1 MVGFT
6 FERRLRV
13 APGGAAGGWW
23 AGLFPGRNRSLVGG
37 AVSAAQAGGW
47 WAGLCRGEAGSVW
60 AGLCPRVEPE
70 TGGRGRGGGRGHAQE
85 VEPEDGGRG
94 WARALAPGRC
104 LSWSPLNPSPFCS
117 SGPSR
122 TGKADVA
129 EGAPRSRGAA
139 HLSREAARARGGV
152 NVLRLCRAV
161 GPRRCPRWCPQFA
174 GAGNEAPR
182 SFLVSTGHTGP
193 TEPGPRLRTSVIEV
207 AGCGVAPP
215 VSGGGVVRALLLC
228 SH

>member
-13 APGGAAGGWW
+13 APRGGAGGWW

-37 AVSAAQAGGW
+37 AVSAALAGGW
-47 WAGLCRGEAGSVW
+47 WAGLCRGEAGSGCGRGCAQGWSRRLVGGAVW
-60 AGLCPRVEPE
+60 VRPRPGVEPE
-70 TGGRGRGGGRGHAQE
+70 G
-85 VEPEDGGRG
+85 GGRG
-94 WARALAPGRC
+94 WARARAPGSC

-129 EGAPRSRGAA
+129 EGAPRSRRAA
-139 HLSREAARARGGV
+139 HLPGGRPGKGRCKCIKALSGSRPAEVSEVVSSVRRRRKRGPA
-152 NVLRLCRAV
+152 LLSCLHWAHR
-161 GPRRCPRWCPQFA
+161 
-174 GAGNEAPR
+174 
-182 SFLVSTGHTGP
+182 P
-193 TEPGPRLRTSVIEV
+193 TEPGPRLRTSVIEA

-215 VSGGGVVRALLLC
+215 VSWGGA
-228 SH
+228 

>member
-13 APGGAAGGWW
+13 APRGGAGGWW

-37 AVSAAQAGGW
+37 AVSAALAGGW
-47 WAGLCRGEAGSVW
+47 WAGLCRGEAGSGCGRGCAQGWSRRLVGGAVW
-60 AGLCPRVEPE
+60 VRPRPGVEPE
-70 TGGRGRGGGRGHAQE
+70 G
-85 VEPEDGGRG
+85 GGRG
-94 WARALAPGRC
+94 WARARAPGSC

-129 EGAPRSRGAA
+129 EGAPRSRRAA
-139 HLSREAARARGGV
+139 HLSREAARARGGA

-161 GPRRCPRWCPQFA
+161 GPRRCPRWCPRFA
-174 GAGNEAPR
+174 GAGNEAPH

-193 TEPGPRLRTSVIEV
+193 QNQGPG
-207 AGCGVAPP
+207 
-215 VSGGGVVRALLLC
+215 
-228 SH
+228 